1 MLGLN
6 PDFRPR
12 FARRFADGAALVR
25 DGATRF
31 TEAVRSGEFPA
42 QEEGF

>member
-1 MLGLN
+1 MSTTTTFDL
-6 PDFRPR
+6 DR

-25 DGATRF
+25 SGAVRF
-31 TEAVRSGEFPA
+31 SEAVRSGEFPA